1 MFTEYKYNLA
11 RLRGQIIGWGIGLFL
26 LGLLLVPFFDS
37 FAQDQQALE
46 QMLDIYPEEFTAF
59 FGDFTAFA
67 TPEGFLEIEFFSYM
81 PLILGIFGVLA
92 GSGLIA
98 SDEESGR
105 LDLIMS
111 HPIRR
116 FSLLGARIGALL
128 TATLLICVIAWLG
141 IVLPMELFSELMD
154 IAPDKVML
162 PFISLAAVVLLFTA
176 ISLLLSLLLPSRRM
190 AAMMSGLILV
200 GSFFL
205 TGLSGLIEELEQ
217 AANFSP
223 LNYYQGGGAMTDP
236 MEWSWIV
243 GLVIATALLSGL
255 SFLLYQRK
263 DIRVAGEGG
272 WSLRL
277 PWKKAALS

>member
-1 MFTEYKYNLA
+1 
-11 RLRGQIIGWGIGLFL
+11 
-26 LGLLLVPFFDS
+26 
-37 FAQDQQALE
+37 
-46 QMLDIYPEEFTAF
+46 
-59 FGDFTAFA
+59 
-67 TPEGFLEIEFFSYM
+67 
-81 PLILGIFGVLA
+81 
-92 GSGLIA
+92 
-98 SDEESGR
+98 
-105 LDLIMS
+105 
-111 HPIRR
+111 
-116 FSLLGARIGALL
+116 
-128 TATLLICVIAWLG
+128 
-141 IVLPMELFSELMD
+141 MEMFSELMD